1 MKGRIVIDP
10 PKSLPPPPSAAQSVS
25 AASAFPAASPL
36 LSPWRHLRL
45 RRAVP
50 PSPASLPPAALLSP
64 ASLHPAALLSPKSR
78 PRPLPLYRLCLR
90 RREARTASNVSR
102 RTGKSTSFH
111 GPLLHSSALVRI
123 IRTETEKLMMS
134 VACPCDSFVCTSLKF
149 ESFALIN
156 SPPVIFLWLH
166 MHPLVSFVCVVIGFI
181 AHWPDQKRDPELNVM
196 CVLFRLIAFGLA
208 CFIEF
213 SVMPS

>member
-10 PKSLPPPPSAAQSVS
+10 PNPPLLPPSAAQSVS

-36 LSPWRHLRL
+36 PSPRRRL
-45 RRAVP
+45 RRAAP

-64 ASLHPAALLSPKSR
+64 ASLPAVAASRRAALARVAVSPS
-78 PRPLPLYRLCLR
+78 LPLYRLCLR
-90 RREARTASNVSR
+90 RREARAASNVFR

-134 VACPCDSFVCTSLKF
+134 VACP
-149 ESFALIN
+149 AH
-156 SPPVIFLWLH
+156 VIH
-166 MHPLVSFVCVVIGFI
+166 SYVLV
-181 AHWPDQKRDPELNVM
+181 
-196 CVLFRLIAFGLA
+196 
-208 CFIEF
+208 
-213 SVMPS
+213 